1 MKTLTLAA
9 AAILAVT
16 LTVSQATQAGQDVES
31 VQRALAE
38 AGHDPGAIDGVMGP
52 RTTAALKA
60 YQQQNG
66 IDATGQLDD
75 ATRAKLQPT
84 GGDAKQSPA
93 DPAQAKKTG
102 ANVGEGAAYNRST
115 EKKP

>member
-1 MKTLTLAA
+1 MKTLMLAT
-9 AAILAVT
+9 AAILALS
-16 LTVSQATQAGQDVES
+16 LTVSQASQDVES

-60 YQQQNG
+60 YQQHHG
-66 IDATGQLDD
+66 LEATGQLDE

-84 GGDAKQSPA
+84 GGDATPSPA

-102 ANVGEGAAYNRST
+102 ANVGEGSAYNRST

>member
-1 MKTLTLAA
+1 MKTLILGT
-9 AAILAVT
+9 AAILALT
-16 LTVSQATQAGQDVES
+16 LTVSQASQDVES

-60 YQQQNG
+60 YQQQHELEP
-66 IDATGQLDD
+66 TGQLDD

-84 GGDAKQSPA
+84 GGDVKPSPA